1 VILAFFA
8 TLILGLLLGADNP
21 QFQYVVTGIQVPI
34 EASLMA
40 VILFSLIFA
49 AIRLFQK
56 KNNLMGTIF
65 LISMFVFLV
74 MSSSF
79 LGIAQN
85 IPGLG
90 AVISAIQTLP
100 VAGARGILL
109 GISLGG
115 IAAGIRIL
123 LGSERPY
130 RG

>member
-1 VILAFFA
+1 
-8 TLILGLLLGADNP
+8 
-21 QFQYVVTGIQVPI
+21 
-34 EASLMA
+34 MA
-40 VILFSLIFA
+40 IVLFSLVFA

-65 LISMFVFLV
+65 LISMFIFLV
-74 MSSSF
+74 TSSSI
-79 LGIAQN
+79 LGMAQS
-85 IPGLG
+85 IPGVG

-123 LGSERPY
+123 IGAERPY
-130 RG
+130 IG